1 MKSVDGAL
9 FLCSLFIL
17 LAACG
22 RTDERQVLT
31 SSEDRMRLRSE
42 VGAISGTDS
51 LEVCLDRWQR
61 EGDAFRVYLA
71 GEELGRRYRNSS
83 KFKESIASYE
93 TSLEAARQLDD
104 TLCMVSALNNL
115 GTDFRRLG
123 MLAEASS
130 YHFSALNLVD
140 LCSGSSFDARKSRV
154 VSLNGIG
161 NIYLTLGNLD
171 SAESTFREAL
181 AGEKSLDS
189 DLGQAINY
197 ANIGAVLEAK
207 GQYDSAYFY
216 YNESLEHN
224 RLAGSELGV
233 SLCYNHLGRL
243 SENAGD
249 LDAALAEYERAYST
263 MESSSDRW
271 HWLESCISISRVLIR
286 QGRYQEARAH
296 MDEAMR
302 TAVEID
308 SKEHIAAVYELKYE
322 YYRRTGDYRRALD
335 SYVLSKEWADSVS
348 NDESVS
354 YLQNLQVDYVRNKRA
369 AELDKALMDASA
381 ANRDKRTIL
390 VVSIALLVL
399 SFLALAVLCYA
410 LKMRQRAY
418 DALRRMEDLR
428 QTFFTNLTHEFRTP
442 LTIILGL
449 SEHLRNEDTDAEE
462 RRKCLQSIENQGN
475 SLLSLVNRLLDLAK
489 FSSGFTAVKWCH
501 GNVAL
506 HLGMCL
512 ESYRDYAASKDISL
526 RFDSPS
532 EDVEADFPP
541 ETLEHIVG
549 NLMSNALKFTP
560 KGGRIELS
568 LSAGDDSL
576 RMRFFNSGSSIPEA
590 DLPHIFDVF
599 RQGANAEGTAF
610 AGTGIGLAYCRQILS
625 AVGGSIKAKN
635 LDDGVEFEICMKR
648 RHDGPSEDWVPGS
661 VMKAELPPADALAP
675 AADGESAA
683 APDEDGRPAVL
694 VVDDNSEIASYLGV
708 LLGKEYRVY
717 SSSNAAD
724 GLAKAREVMPDV
736 ILTDL
741 MMPGVD
747 GFEFCARV
755 RADAAISH
763 IPILVISAKVATGDR
778 VKALKVGAEGYLSKP
793 FDTEELKARISGLL
807 EQRRIL
813 REKFSQAL
821 SRGEEVEAEA
831 PLSRADRELLNNLGD
846 YLRVHL
852 ADKDL
857 DSRLVA
863 ASVGMSRPQLDRKL
877 KALTGLSITTYLI
890 RLKMERASRIL
901 ASSTKSVSEVALAC
915 GFEDTSYF
923 SRVFKQTFGV
933 TPTQYRGNLDKLKN

>member
-1 MKSVDGAL
+1 MKSVDSIL
-9 FLCSLFIL
+9 FLCFLL
-17 LAACG
+17 VLAACG
-22 RTDERQVLT
+22 RADEGQAVP
-31 SSEDRMRLRSE
+31 SSSDRMRLRSE
-42 VGAISGTDS
+42 VSAVADSDS
-51 LEVCLDRWQR
+51 LEACLARWQR
-61 EGDAFRVYLA
+61 EGDVFRVYAA

-83 KFKESIASYE
+83 KFKESIARYE
-93 TSLEAARQLDD
+93 TSLEAARQMGD
-104 TLCMVSALNNL
+104 TLCMVGALNNL
-115 GTDFRRLG
+115 GTGFRRLG

-140 LCSGSSFDARKSRV
+140 LYSRKDFDARKSRV

-171 SAESTFREAL
+171 RAESTFREAL

-197 ANIGAVLEAK
+197 ANIGAVLEAR

-224 RLAGSELGV
+224 RLAGSDLGV

-243 SENAGD
+243 SESAGD
-249 LDAALAEYERAYST
+249 LDAALAEYMKAYAT
-263 MESSSDRW
+263 MEDSGDRW
-271 HWLESCISISRVLIR
+271 HWLESCISVTRVLIG
-286 QGRYQEARAH
+286 QGRLQEARKH

-302 TAVEID
+302 TARKID
-308 SKEHIAAVYELKYE
+308 SKEHISAVYELEYE

-335 SYVLSKEWADSVS
+335 SYVQSKAWADSVS
-348 NDESVS
+348 NDASVS

-369 AELDKALMDASA
+369 AELDKALMDVSA
-381 ANRDKRTIL
+381 ANRDKRNIL
-390 VVSIALLVL
+390 AVSIALLVL
-399 SFLALAVLCYA
+399 AFLALGVLCYA

-418 DALRRMEDLR
+418 DALRQMEELR

-449 SEHLRNEDTDAEE
+449 SEHLRKEMPDAEE
-462 RRKCLQSIENQGN
+462 SRKCLQSIENQGN
-475 SLLSLVNRLLDLAK
+475 SLLALVNRLLDLAK
-489 FSSGFTAVKWCH
+489 FTSGFTAVKWCR

-512 ESYRDYAASKDISL
+512 ESYRDYAESKGISL
-526 RFDSPS
+526 SFVSASD
-532 EDVEADFPP
+532 DVEADFPP

-568 LSAGDDSL
+568 LSARDDSL

-599 RQGANAEGTAF
+599 RQGSNAEGTAF
-610 AGTGIGLAYCRQILS
+610 SGTGIGLAYCRQILA

-648 RHDGPSEDWVPGS
+648 RHDGTSLEWAPG
-661 VMKAELPPADALAP
+661 AAPQAQLPPADALAR
-675 AADGESAA
+675 DEDSVA
-683 APDEDGRPAVL
+683 APDADGRPAVL

-708 LLGKEYRVY
+708 LLGREYRVY

-724 GLAKAREVMPDV
+724 GLAKAREIMPDV

-755 RADAAISH
+755 RADALISH
-763 IPILVISAKVATGDR
+763 IPILVISAKVSTEDR
-778 VKALKVGAEGYLSKP
+778 VKALKVGAEGYLAKP
-793 FDTEELKARISGLL
+793 FDTEELKAGISRLL

-813 REKFSQAL
+813 REKFSKAL
-821 SRGEEVEAEA
+821 SGGGDAEAEP

-857 DSRLVA
+857 DSKLVA

-890 RLKMERASRIL
+890 QLKMEKACRIL
-901 ASSTKSVSEVALAC
+901 ASGTKSVGEVALAC

-923 SRVFKQTFGV
+923 SRVFKQTYGV